1 MLSGKEKRY
10 LRGIASKKRAIL
22 QVGKDGVKDNMIK
35 TLHDALEAHELV
47 KVSVLQNCDYPIK
60 EVAFDLASST
70 NSDIIQIIGKT
81 IVFYRRSKN
90 NLMEL

>member
-1 MLSGKEKRY
+1 
-10 LRGIASKKRAIL
+10 
-22 QVGKDGVKDNMIK
+22 MIK

-47 KVSVLQNCDYPIK
+47 KVSVLQNCDYPIN
-60 EVAFDLASST
+60 EIAFDLASTT

-90 NLMEL
+90 NILEL